1 MIISTATGLLMF
13 LVTIYIPFFNNILH
27 TVPLGIKEWTILFGY
42 AVLGIVVY
50 EIGKK
55 FTIAKVSKNSH

>member
-1 MIISTATGLLMF
+1 MF